1 MLEKLT
7 SQAKTAARQLV
18 SLTSEDKNKAIH
30 HISQVL
36 WQQRKTILDANEI
49 DLAASKKQGLSDSK
63 LDRLRLDETRIQDMI
78 TGLKQIT
85 ELPDPVGQSL
95 QTIERPNALK
105 IEQVR
110 VPFGVIGIIY
120 ESRPNVTVDAAGLTL
135 KTGNAV
141 ILRGG
146 KEAINT
152 NIALVNALRDGLK
165 ETNVSVDAI
174 QIIQQTERQTI
185 EQLIRSKGKVDLI
198 IPRGGAGLIQYVL
211 EHSLVPVIETG
222 VGNCHVYVDK
232 DADLQMAIDIAVNA
246 KVQRP
251 SVCNAIESL
260 LVHEQIASDFLPA
273 LATVLKEK
281 GVTIRGCEQTRAFL
295 SVQDIETATE
305 VDFDTEFLDLILA
318 IKVVK
323 DSEAAIDHIDR
334 FGTNHSEAIVTD
346 NKETAQQFFTSVD
359 AAAVYHNASTRF
371 TDGFEFGFGAEIG
384 ISTQKLHARGPMGLK
399 ELTSYKY
406 LIRGNGQIRE

>member
-1 MLEKLT
+1 MLEQLT
-7 SQAKTAARQLV
+7 RQAKIASRQLV
-18 SLTSEDKNKAIH
+18 HLSSDDKNKAIR
-30 HISQVL
+30 HIGSVL
-36 WQQRKTILDANEI
+36 WQQRKEILSANEK
-49 DLAASKKQGLSDSK
+49 DLEASRKQGLTESK
-63 LDRLRLDETRIQDMI
+63 LDRLRLDEARIQGMI
-78 TGLKQIT
+78 TGLEQIA
-85 ELPDPVGQSL
+85 ELQDPVGETI
-95 QTIERPNALK
+95 QTVTRPNGLQ

-152 NIALVNALRDGLK
+152 NIALVKALRDGLSQA
-165 ETNVSVDAI
+165 NVPEDAI

-185 EQLIRSKGKVDLI
+185 EHLIRSKNDVDLI

-222 VGNCHVYVDK
+222 VGNCHVYVDE
-232 DADLQMAIDIAVNA
+232 DADLQMALDIAINA

-260 LVHEQIASDFLPA
+260 LVHEKIASNFLAA
-273 LATVLKEK
+273 LIPVLKEN
-281 GVTIRGCEQTRAFL
+281 GVTIRGCEQTKALFP
-295 SVQDIETATE
+295 DDEIETASHE
-305 VDFDTEFLDLILA
+305 DFDTEFLDLILA

-323 DSEAAIDHIDR
+323 DTAAAIEHIDR
-334 FGTNHSEAIVTD
+334 YGTKHSEAIITT
-346 NKETAQQFFTSVD
+346 NESTAKQFLTEVD

-384 ISTQKLHARGPMGLK
+384 ISTQKLHARGPMGLI
-399 ELTSYKY
+399 EMTSYKY
-406 LIRGNGQIRE
+406 LIHGDGQIRE

>member
-1 MLEKLT
+1 LLEQLT
-7 SQAKTAARQLV
+7 KQAKIASRQLIHL
-18 SLTSEDKNKAIH
+18 SSDDKNKAIR
-30 HISQVL
+30 HIGDVL
-36 WQQRKTILDANEI
+36 WQQRKEILDANEK
-49 DLAASKKQGLSDSK
+49 DLEASRKQGLTESK
-63 LDRLRLDETRIQDMI
+63 LDRLRLDEARIQGMI
-78 TGLKQIT
+78 TGLEQIA
-85 ELPDPVGQSL
+85 ELQDPVGETI
-95 QTIERPNALK
+95 QTITRPNGLQ

-152 NIALVNALRDGLK
+152 NIALVKALRNGLSQS
-165 ETNVSVDAI
+165 NVPEDAI

-185 EQLIRSKGKVDLI
+185 EHLIRSKKDVDLI

-222 VGNCHVYVDK
+222 VGNCHVYVDEY
-232 DADLQMAIDIAVNA
+232 ADLQMALDIALNA

-260 LVHEQIASDFLPA
+260 LVHEKIAANFLAA
-273 LATVLKEK
+273 LIPVLKEK
-281 GVTIRGCEQTRAFL
+281 GVAIRGCEQTKALFPDDEL
-295 SVQDIETATE
+295 ETATSE
-305 VDFDTEFLDLILA
+305 DFDTEFLDLILA

-323 DSEAAIDHIDR
+323 NTTAAIEHIDR
-334 FGTNHSEAIVTD
+334 YGTKHSEAIVT
-346 NKETAQQFFTSVD
+346 NNEAVAKQFLAEID

-399 ELTSYKY
+399 EMTSYKY
-406 LIRGNGQIRE
+406 LIHGDGQIRE